1 MAQWYFMNS
10 SNLVLFVS
18 ALTGGEKKISYT
30 KLLKSRKF
38 EDNFTLIIILA
49 TADCL

>member
-18 ALTGGEKKISYT
+18 ALTGGEIRFLTHNSQEVCVNNLGTPLHELWRGLTYW
-30 KLLKSRKF
+30 
-38 EDNFTLIIILA
+38 
-49 TADCL
+49 